1 MVYLPGKRSI
11 GKGCLYWAQLAE
23 VNSRFQLTHEVTMQ
37 VQNTFYSFLSIFY
50 SSPFPREFPVSV
62 TFLSRIFHSILD
74 SVIYWFQ
81 KQTTCIWPYDLK
93 VILSKNGSQKDREQK
108 CVLPWHFSGTF
119 ILLLFYFFFKV
130 TGCLLCLSLDFW
142 WHFFIQYH
150 EYWGC
155 LSLHVP
161 QNVNGLV
168 FLQKYERKLI
178 WHFGMNHHPSCYISD
193 PNANMS
199 VAFILTNI
207 LMLENKTCYLEGAVK
222 WLSKLPGRNL

>member
-1 MVYLPGKRSI
+1 MRLQCKYR
-11 GKGCLYWAQLAE
+11 
-23 VNSRFQLTHEVTMQ
+23 THFIA
-37 VQNTFYSFLSIFY
+37 FYKYFFPTHSPEDFLFLSHFY
-50 SSPFPREFPVSV
+50 QEYFIQFWIPLSTDSKNRRPASDPMILRW
-62 TFLSRIFHSILD
+62 FLL
-74 SVIYWFQ
+74 
-81 KQTTCIWPYDLK
+81 
-93 VILSKNGSQKDREQK
+93 KNGSQKDREQK

-119 ILLLFYFFFKV
+119 ILLLFYCSFKV
-130 TGCLLCLSLDFW
+130 TGCLLCLSLGFW

-155 LSLHVP
+155 LSPHVP
-161 QNVNGLV
+161 YNINGLV

-178 WHFGMNHHPSCYISD
+178 WHCGMNHHPSCYISD

-222 WLSKLPGRNL
+222 WVSKLPGRNL